1 MNKTVLVTGASGKI
15 GKVIVNHLLHS
26 NYYVIAQVRSLDKV
40 ETLPKIN
47 NNCLSLIVLDFDKD
61 DFISSLLNQ
70 LGDLQVYPEYLINNA
85 RSIESL
91 KCDKNG
97 ICSTESLYREFK
109 FAVII
114 PYLLTTTLAFLE
126 NTKLK
131 NVINI
136 GSQYGSVASN
146 LELYNN
152 NLSRAPLQYGVA
164 KAAQNHLTK
173 ELAVRLIRQ
182 GIRVNSLSL
191 GGIEGRVDD
200 DFKSRYSKLSPIG
213 RMLHENEFL
222 GAIDFL
228 LSDNCFPC
236 IGHNLVVDGGWT
248 LW

>member
-1 MNKTVLVTGASGKI
+1 MVTGASGNL
-15 GKVIVNHLLHS
+15 GKVIVNHLLGSKYH
-26 NYYVIAQVRSLDKV
+26 VIAQVRTLEKAQSLQ
-40 ETLPKIN
+40 IQN
-47 NNCLSLIVLDFDKD
+47 NNHLSIVVLDFDDD

-70 LGDLQVYPEYLINNA
+70 LSNLQIYPDALINNA
-85 RSIESL
+85 RTVKSL
-91 KCDKNG
+91 SCDEDG
-97 ICSTESLYREFK
+97 MCSTESLNSEFK

-114 PYLLTTTLAFLE
+114 PYLLTKTLANIH

-131 NVINI
+131 QVINI

-146 LELYNN
+146 LGLYDGD
-152 NLSRAPLQYGVA
+152 LSQAPLQYGVA

-173 ELAVRLIRQ
+173 ELAVRLIRK

-200 DFKSRYSKLSPIG
+200 DFKSRYSKLCPMG
-213 RMLHENEFL
+213 RMLREDEFL
-222 GAIDFL
+222 GAIDFF

-236 IGHNLVVDGGWT
+236 IGQNLVVDGGWT